1 MEYPFKDL
9 LPRDEVLE
17 REGYYKD
24 WTHLDPKVFY
34 SLTQISEY
42 IKTKGFGVD
51 VRLLIAQLAEHFS
64 LKTSQINDIER
75 FFKDVMQ
82 ELGEDK
88 DFYSLPEIA
97 GARGG
102 FDTLGARLN
111 DTSTQLAQKVTKN
124 RGEITSADLSQEVKE
139 QMTGGSVAVVGK
151 NAILTENIVDGQV
164 THEKTDF
171 ITVGKNLFNGT
182 LRYGYLDPSGRYRET
197 EDTKNDRTGLVTLKP
212 NTTYTI
218 SKTTSS
224 AFRVGV
230 SSNRITPSTDTTVIF
245 DDKSATEFTFT
256 TDSTQYYLVVYLGNI
271 NLPDGVSDFLQVEL
285 GSQATE
291 WEPHKKTLKD
301 ISVDFILP
309 SKNIFDGNFR
319 QGYLLPDGK
328 YYETGNVENDRSAHM
343 RVKPNTTYTISI
355 MPSSAF
361 RVAVS
366 DSRIAPSSEGNIV
379 LHNDKTTTEFTFTTN
394 ENQSFLVVYVG
405 NVTLPEGVSEFMQ
418 VEEGSQRTE
427 WVTKGNTLKNQ
438 SVPYFNTNKND
449 PDYFGIKGDGVTDDS
464 DGLNNYAYHLKE
476 LGGGRLELPRKEL
489 LIKKTITIPS
499 NVIVDL
505 SNSVVRL
512 GNDYNLSERVWRGG
526 SGMKPYFV
534 TEEGSEN
541 IVFKNFSI
549 VGTKQDIR
557 QERHIGLGVFDS
569 KNVDVQNVNVKSI
582 NYNPLAEPSFGNIV
596 PGIGLFIIR
605 SEDVT
610 VMGGAFDE
618 GGYENIGTEHAK
630 DIIIDGVHSGKAWR
644 TSIQP
649 HRATRNLKILNS
661 TIYQETATSDSAA
674 MTLHGQDD
682 IGEGLKNILISGNT
696 IHGEFSAEPTH
707 DYNALIQIMDGGT
720 AENIIVLNN
729 ILKGNR
735 TGIYGARTDGFCV
748 VGNSISLDKGDG
760 IYVHWDSTK
769 VLLDQ
774 NIVSTLDGRPLVDS
788 ANVST
793 LGTNIGF

>member
-1 MEYPFKDL
+1 MEYPFKNL
-9 LPRDEVLE
+9 MPLDEATA
-17 REGYYKD
+17 RTGYYKD
-24 WTHLDPKVFY
+24 WTHIDADTFH
-34 SLTQISEY
+34 QISELVKF
-42 IKTKGFGVD
+42 IREKGYGAD
-51 VRLLIAQLAEHFS
+51 TREAIAQAL
-64 LKTSQINDIER
+64 ER
-75 FFKDVMQ
+75 VYYDAMKSGNADMELSMARKHFKD
-82 ELGEDK
+82 LASRLDASDDK
-88 DFYSLPEIA
+88 L
-97 GARGG
+97 
-102 FDTLGARLN
+102 
-111 DTSTQLAQKVTKN
+111 TSATAQLAQKITKD
-124 RGEITSADLSQEVKE
+124 RGEVSSSDLSQEVKE
-139 QMTGGSVAVVGK
+139 AMTGGSVAVVGK

-182 LRYGYLDPSGRYRET
+182 LRYGYLNNTGIYSET
-197 EDTKNDRTGLVTLKP
+197 EDTKNDRTGHVTLKP

-230 SSNRITPSTDTTVIF
+230 SSNRITPSSDTTIIF
-245 DDKSATEFTFT
+245 DDKLATDFTFT
-256 TDSTQYYLVVYLGNI
+256 TDATQCYLVVYLGNVTF
-271 NLPDGVSDFLQVEL
+271 PGGVSEFLQVEL

-319 QGYLLPDGK
+319 QGYLVPDGR
-328 YYETGNVENDRSAHM
+328 YYEGVNVKNDRSAHM
-343 RVKPNTTYTISI
+343 RLKPNTTYTISKT
-355 MPSSAF
+355 PSSAF

-379 LHNDKTTTEFTFTTN
+379 LHNDKTTTEFTFTTD

-405 NVTLPEGVSEFMQ
+405 NVTLPGGVSKFMQ

-427 WVTKGNTLKNQ
+427 WVTKGNILKNA
-438 SVPYFNTNKND
+438 SVPYFNTNANT
-449 PDYFGIKGDGVTDDS
+449 PEYFGIKGDGVTDDS

-476 LGGGRLELPRKEL
+476 KGGGRLELPRKEL

-499 NVIVDL
+499 NTIVDL

-512 GNDYNLSERVWRGG
+512 GNNYNLSERVWRGG
-526 SGMKPYFV
+526 SQMKPYFV

-582 NYNPLAEPSFGNIV
+582 NYNPLGEPSFGNIV

-618 GGYENIGTEHAK
+618 GGYENIGTEHSK

-649 HRATRNLKILNS
+649 HRATHNLKILNS
-661 TIYQETATSDSAA
+661 TIYQETATADSGA

-682 IGEGLKNILISGNT
+682 IDEGLKNILISGNT
-696 IHGEFSAEPTH
+696 IHGEFSTEPTY

-735 TGIYGARTDGFCV
+735 TGIYGTRTDGFSV
-748 VGNSISLDKGDG
+748 VGNNISLTKGDG
-760 IYVHWDSTK
+760 IYVYRNSTN

-788 ANVST
+788 TSIAT